1 MTRRIAAIFAHPD
14 DEVLGAGGALTLHAS
29 RGDAVRILLLA
40 TGLAS
45 RGDTSSEGLA
55 DLREQAAAAAKTL
68 GADGVTFADFPD
80 NAMDGA
86 PLLDVVKRVEAFLAD
101 FAAETIYTH
110 HGGDLNV
117 DHRVTHQA
125 VVTACRPLPG
135 VRPIEILACE
145 VNSSTEWAA
154 PPSAPFVPNEFLG
167 IADALKTK
175 VAALEC
181 YQDEIR
187 PWPHPRSSEGVRA
200 LARWR
205 GAQCGYEA
213 AEAFQVVR
221 RVRAGL

>member
-1 MTRRIAAIFAHPD
+1 MTHRVAAIFAHPD
-14 DEVLGAGGALTLHAS
+14 DETLGAGGALALHAA
-29 RGDAVRILLLA
+29 RGDDVRILLLA
-40 TGLAS
+40 TGLGS
-45 RGDTSSEGLA
+45 RGDTGSESLNR
-55 DLREQAAAAAKTL
+55 LRDQAASAAKKL
-68 GADGVTFADFPD
+68 GAAGVVFGDFPD
-80 NAMDGA
+80 NAMDSV

-101 FAAETIYTH
+101 FAADTIYTH

-135 VRPIEILACE
+135 VASVEILACE

-154 PPSAPFVPNEFLG
+154 APAPPFVPTEFLG
-167 IADALKTK
+167 IADVLDTK

-181 YQDEIR
+181 YQGEVR

-205 GAQCGYEA
+205 GAQCGHEA
-213 AEAFQVVR
+213 AEAFQLVR